1 MAHETDF
8 SFILPPEKD
17 GGAFC
22 YVVARLAGSGTND
35 GPIIFGWDFGTNKDC
50 KGWLRDKDAPETTCI
65 DLTRTEVMKIINA
78 LLAAVA
84 ADRDREAGDEE
95 QAHS

>member
-1 MAHETDF
+1 MVPETNF
-8 SFILPPEKD
+8 SFILPALVAGERD
-17 GGAFC
+17 C
-22 YVVARLAGSGTND
+22 YFIARLAGSETND
-35 GPIIFGWDFGTNKDC
+35 GLIIFGWDFGTTAEC
-50 KGWLRDKDAPETTCI
+50 REWLRDKDAPETACI